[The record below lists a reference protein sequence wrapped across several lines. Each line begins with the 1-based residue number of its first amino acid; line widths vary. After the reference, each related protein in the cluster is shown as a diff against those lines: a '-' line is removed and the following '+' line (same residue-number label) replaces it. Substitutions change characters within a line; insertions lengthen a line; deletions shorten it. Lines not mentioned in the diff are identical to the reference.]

1 MFVKPLSRFGKRGY
15 LMGLALPD
23 ANHRDNQK
31 RKGCYFEQR
40 SAECAAGKRADSG
53 EYRLYYQYR
62 DVERDAL

>member
-1 MFVKPLSRFGKRGY
+1 MFVKPLSWFGKRGY

-31 RKGCYFEQR
+31 RKGRYFEQR
-40 SAECAAGKRADSG
+40 SAECAASQGADDA
-53 EYRLYYQYR
+53 EDRLHYQYG